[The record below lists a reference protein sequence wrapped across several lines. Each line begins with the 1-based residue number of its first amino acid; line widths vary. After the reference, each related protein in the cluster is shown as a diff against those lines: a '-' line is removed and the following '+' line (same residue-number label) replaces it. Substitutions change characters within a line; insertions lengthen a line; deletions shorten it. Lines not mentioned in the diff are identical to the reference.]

1 MPSITARGH
10 QKHQPFPEVEVA
22 GDANEDLL
30 DVDASWETTP
40 FPPQVSLAQL
50 AASTETVT
58 KGIEANVGRQG
69 DDDDDDDSDAEV
81 EPLETPV
88 SVQPP
93 KVSLASANSTWKAGN
108 ATGGVAAPPTM
119 VSTSTGP
126 REVATSAEAE
136 VLEAEAQEA
145 RSRAWLWRAQ
155 ARQKRSSQEDI
166 DTANAGVRAAEQSV
180 AQKAR
185 VTQELRGKAQEARQA
200 VIKVS
205 DQVAPGLGMSH
216 LISHFGPE
224 NCVSTW
230 RDPTSGSCF
239 LRTECAEVSN
249 FETFEVG
256 FFCEGGT
263 SELQEH
269 RYEKGAFNRNELQER
284 PIDKDM
290 HRTLQCTAN
299 GASRSKR
306 SLPLEQRWHRTQ
318 QLREEPEMLQSCED
332 RQGVLLELEK
342 LLDDSLKVPPDEKR
356 ITELRESL
364 KETDMQQK
372 HVIDAGRTEGVFN
385 DLRKIVAGNQDFAL
399 KGLAEMGEAEGRRH
413 FITQASE
420 HVAVLEVCKALER
433 HGCEVTYLPVDAEGL
448 VNPQTLEAAIT
459 PRTICV
465 SIMHS
470 NNETGA
476 LQPIKEIVQRVRK
489 ASNRVYVHCDAS
501 QTLGCSLKG
510 QMQLDVD
517 LLTMAG
523 HKLYAPKGV
532 GALYKRSTVP
542 ALPPL
547 LHGAGQESGRR
558 ASTENVIHIVGLGK
572 ACEIARRDLEKNQK
586 HMQEM
591 RDRLYQQLLQG
602 LGSKAWRPDP
612 GKSWSLRLD
621 WSHTGECEARNGPL
635 EARLPN
641 TLSAS
646 FFKVEANTL
655 LSEALHRLGGVS
667 QLPSEWA
674 SLSQEALGEIWDDK
688 SKLPASVNG
697 AMLVMNE
704 VEWPEADQ
712 KKTWEK
718 MFQKVC
724 ERWIKRRR
732 SWPRLP

>member
-1 MPSITARGH
+1 MKKLLLAWLTLGQALAISRDAQIA
-10 QKHQPFPEVEVA
+10 ELAADDDDDA

-108 ATGGVAAPPTM
+108 ATGATGRGVAAPPTM

-126 REVATSAEAE
+126 RVADRLPSQFDAIAFLAQSEAAEEVATSAEAE

-269 RYEKGAFNRNELQER
+269 RYEKGAFNRNELQ
-284 PIDKDM
+284 D
-290 HRTLQCTAN
+290 TAVHCQ
-299 GASRSKR
+299 RC
-306 SLPLEQRWHRTQ
+306 LPLQ
-318 QLREEPEMLQSCED
+318 EEP
-332 RQGVLLELEK
+332 
-342 LLDDSLKVPPDEKR
+342 
-356 ITELRESL
+356 
-364 KETDMQQK
+364 
-372 HVIDAGRTEGVFN
+372 A
-385 DLRKIVAGNQDFAL
+385 
-399 KGLAEMGEAEGRRH
+399 
-413 FITQASE
+413 
-420 HVAVLEVCKALER
+420 
-433 HGCEVTYLPVDAEGL
+433 
-448 VNPQTLEAAIT
+448 
-459 PRTICV
+459 
-465 SIMHS
+465 
-470 NNETGA
+470 TGA
-476 LQPIKEIVQRVRK
+476 
-489 ASNRVYVHCDAS
+489 
-501 QTLGCSLKG
+501 
-510 QMQLDVD
+510 
-517 LLTMAG
+517 
-523 HKLYAPKGV
+523 
-532 GALYKRSTVP
+532 AL
-542 ALPPL
+542 A
-547 LHGAGQESGRR
+547 QE
-558 ASTENVIHIVGLGK
+558 
-572 ACEIARRDLEKNQK
+572 
-586 HMQEM
+586 
-591 RDRLYQQLLQG
+591 
-602 LGSKAWRPDP
+602 
-612 GKSWSLRLD
+612 
-621 WSHTGECEARNGPL
+621 
-635 EARLPN
+635 
-641 TLSAS
+641 
-646 FFKVEANTL
+646 
-655 LSEALHRLGGVS
+655 VS
-667 QLPSEWA
+667 QLQQ
-674 SLSQEALGEIWDDK
+674 SLSTVSGTIRQLESTALR
-688 SKLPASVNG
+688 G
-697 AMLVMNE
+697 AN
-704 VEWPEADQ
+704 
-712 KKTWEK
+712 
-718 MFQKVC
+718 
-724 ERWIKRRR
+724 
-732 SWPRLP
+732 